1 MWQNLKTDRS
11 ILAYL
16 EYNILLTIKHKI
28 RLFELV
34 KVFLKPILKL
44 KKKLY
49 YNDTLLLNYYKRYD
63 NYTYL

>member
-1 MWQNLKTDRS
+1 MWQNLKTERS

-44 KKKLY
+44 KKKNCITMIPFY
-49 YNDTLLLNYYKRYD
+49 
-63 NYTYL
+63 